1 MNLRHLLHICLNRIE
16 LKNTGMT
23 TCIVPKTRYIDD
35 EWLQLYQRTKESCM
49 WRSLFLAAGIVLC
62 ILGGECLIMEK
73 AVLAKSEPEPEQNA
87 SFFSEPISPTNEFKP
102 PDWAPWTLLS
112 VGAVVIIYSYSIPRH
127 NAG

>member
-1 MNLRHLLHICLNRIE
+1 
-16 LKNTGMT
+16 
-23 TCIVPKTRYIDD
+23 
-35 EWLQLYQRTKESCM
+35 M

-87 SFFSEPISPTNEFKP
+87 SFFSEPTSPTNEIKP

-112 VGAVVIIYSYSIPRH
+112 VGAVVIIYSYSIPRR
-127 NAG
+127 NSG